1 MRGRVA
7 VVLLLSLLLAIPV
20 LAQCTLTPQY
30 SGQYR
35 TAVLDVAVDGNDLW
49 TATSYGVQLLDRR
62 TDPPSPIASVAVPG
76 ITRVVRATN
85 GTAYSGSGSRIAI
98 VRRNGNALE
107 LVRTIDAGANV
118 NDLVLTTLYL
128 YAATSNGIA
137 QFDLLDPLNPTRTP
151 VTFATSSPNV
161 TSLALAGSTLY
172 AADGDLS
179 LEIFS
184 ISVPALPQRTGSIDA
199 LPRSVT
205 VKTGGSRLYV
215 SDGLQTAVIIG
226 STRAA
231 TLPFGGTSIAST
243 ATDVV
248 FTAGSDRRLHA
259 FDLAVAGRPVE
270 LFATDLVPNGGTI
283 NRFSQLV
290 LSGNRL
296 YGAGGD
302 TGLLALNVSGFN
314 APFPVRAYP
323 TGSATSVVI
332 VDNRAAVSRAAGGFT
347 DLTLGSTGNLTLGRQ
362 WDTRGSIVRDSGNGF
377 LLTSSGGTLTFWTM
391 QSTTPTEVSSASFGK
406 EIVAPA
412 LVQTTAFVVLADN
425 TFWTA
430 NLALTPAP
438 TQQITTVGNPSLLA
452 RSGSSLVLGER
463 RTDGSTILSFYAS
476 PGFAAPTRSVTLT
489 GEAATTLAL
498 SGTLGAVFTFRGV
511 TLVDFTTGTATVLP
525 GSSSVLAKGLAFSG
539 SRLLEVTEHSL
550 LIWDTTSKTLA
561 RTLPLPSDPVAIAA
575 NDSLAVLATV
585 DGVTSVSLN
594 TASALP
600 AQISAPV
607 GNAYYR
613 KVVAGGDRLYLF
625 DGRGVD
631 AFNASFGNAPHFVA
645 TIRPPS
651 TIDVAASPSRVFTLG
666 NGSVVSA
673 WSPDGALITQTTLN
687 EGTDVQP
694 LSIAVVKDAVWVSIA
709 KGCLTAACEKKTIVL
724 DASSLVRTATLTGAT
739 TDVFVSANRAYTL
752 SDLPAEIRIVDITD
766 SLHPTVIAS
775 RAPEGAQSPV
785 SIAFASGSILTLGE
799 KLYVYNESLTKTA
812 EQYAAYV
819 ADPTSGLAYVD
830 QRLRVTGNCVLVTG
844 RTFFPELL
852 ALPSLSTTQTFPMPA
867 AAKSAAI
874 AGGRIWVLTDYSLE
888 ALGSG
893 AAPAVPRRPA
903 AR

>member
-406 EIVAPA
+406 EIVAAA

-476 PGFAAPTRSVTLT
+476 PGFAA
-489 GEAATTLAL
+489 
-498 SGTLGAVFTFRGV
+498 
-511 TLVDFTTGTATVLP
+511 
-525 GSSSVLAKGLAFSG
+525 
-539 SRLLEVTEHSL
+539 
-550 LIWDTTSKTLA
+550 
-561 RTLPLPSDPVAIAA
+561 
-575 NDSLAVLATV
+575 
-585 DGVTSVSLN
+585 
-594 TASALP
+594 
-600 AQISAPV
+600 
-607 GNAYYR
+607 
-613 KVVAGGDRLYLF
+613 
-625 DGRGVD
+625 
-631 AFNASFGNAPHFVA
+631 
-645 TIRPPS
+645 
-651 TIDVAASPSRVFTLG
+651 
-666 NGSVVSA
+666 
-673 WSPDGALITQTTLN
+673 
-687 EGTDVQP
+687 
-694 LSIAVVKDAVWVSIA
+694 
-709 KGCLTAACEKKTIVL
+709 
-724 DASSLVRTATLTGAT
+724 
-739 TDVFVSANRAYTL
+739 
-752 SDLPAEIRIVDITD
+752 
-766 SLHPTVIAS
+766 
-775 RAPEGAQSPV
+775 
-785 SIAFASGSILTLGE
+785 
-799 KLYVYNESLTKTA
+799 
-812 EQYAAYV
+812 
-819 ADPTSGLAYVD
+819 
-830 QRLRVTGNCVLVTG
+830 
-844 RTFFPELL
+844 
-852 ALPSLSTTQTFPMPA
+852 
-867 AAKSAAI
+867 
-874 AGGRIWVLTDYSLE
+874 
-888 ALGSG
+888 
-893 AAPAVPRRPA
+893 
-903 AR
+903 